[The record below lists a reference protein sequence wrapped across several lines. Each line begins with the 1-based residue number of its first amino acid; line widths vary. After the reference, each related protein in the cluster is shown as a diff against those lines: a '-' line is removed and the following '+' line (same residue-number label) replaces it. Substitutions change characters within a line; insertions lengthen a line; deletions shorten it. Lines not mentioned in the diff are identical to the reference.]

1 MEKMVN
7 LAYAES
13 KNGCEIFVMSA
24 ETPINTSDIIKY
36 DNDLYEVINFC
47 RNVYAES
54 KEFKFF
60 NKYLK
65 LCSVDPKKIYY
76 NDENFKKT
84 FLYSIGNKERF
95 E

>member
-7 LAYAES
+7 LAYAKS
-13 KNGCEIFVMSA
+13 KNDCVIFTMPE
-24 ETPINTSDIIKY
+24 ETSINISDIIKY
-36 DNDLYEVINFC
+36 DNDLYEVVDVC

-60 NKYLK
+60 NKYISFY
-65 LCSVDPKKIYY
+65 SVDPKKIYY

-84 FLYSIGNKERF
+84 FLYSIGNKEY
-95 E
+95 